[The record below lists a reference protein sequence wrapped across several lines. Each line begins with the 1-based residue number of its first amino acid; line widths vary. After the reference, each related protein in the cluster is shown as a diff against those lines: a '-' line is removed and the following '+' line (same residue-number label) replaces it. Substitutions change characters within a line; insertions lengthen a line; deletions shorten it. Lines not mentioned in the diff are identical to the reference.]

1 MITASLAANSPIGDY
16 GASILSMLLV
26 LSAMV
31 ALLYVALRIAPRM
44 FRRKHRLVSCERLE
58 VVERLEL
65 GPRRSLLLVRVD
77 GSHVLIATTE
87 SGIHGIERMDGT
99 TGRTRSLRETPQRT
113 SLDLL
118 GEAS

>member
-1 MITASLAANSPIGDY
+1 MITSSLASRPPIGDY
-16 GASILSMLLV
+16 GAGVTSMLLV
-26 LSAMV
+26 LGTMV
-31 ALLYVALRIAPRM
+31 ALLYVVLRITPHV
-44 FRRKHRLVSCERLE
+44 FRRKQRLASCERLE

-77 GSHVLIATTE
+77 GSHVLIAMTE
-87 SGIHGIERMDGT
+87 AGIHRIERMDGAT
-99 TGRTRSLRETPQRT
+99 ERTRTVRETQHRT